1 MKKILFLLALLFIIP
16 SFCYS
21 KEEEVVLEK
30 QPETTPIIKTSDETE
45 NNIIEGKVSFDWVSK
60 TQLERNKKISEVK
73 NIIYSDSVVTKYKK
87 SQFKSEYEYYL
98 KDKKYKEHYIKITN
112 GEKETATERFAG
124 FYAFSAR
131 MLYMYAIQYKNNP
144 KYEFYY
150 DTMGN
155 LRYVDV
161 FSNNFPNYPFYSH
174 KYYVNG
180 ELIESAYF
188 ESETVQY
195 IFKDK
200 KFAGVCFNDTIFNE
214 KAKKIMTRT
223 NY

>member
-1 MKKILFLLALLFIIP
+1 MKKILFLLAFLLIVP
-16 SFCYS
+16 TFCYS
-21 KEEEVVLEK
+21 GEEEIKLEK
-30 QPETTPIIKTSDETE
+30 QPKTPIIESSNEAKNDV
-45 NNIIEGKVSFDWVSK
+45 IEGKISFDWVSK
-60 TQLERNKKISEVK
+60 TQLERNKKINEVK
-73 NIIYSDSVVTKYKK
+73 KIIYSENVVTKYKK
-87 SQFKSEYEYYL
+87 SKFKAEYEHYL
-98 KDKKYKEHYIKITN
+98 KDKNYKEHYLKIIN

-124 FYAFSAR
+124 FYAFNDR

-144 KYEFYY
+144 RYEFYY
-150 DTMGN
+150 DTLGN

-161 FSNNFPNYPFYSH
+161 FSENFPNYPFYSH

-195 IFKDK
+195 IFKDN